1 MAEGVRSRKY
11 KSFFIKRNMLIPNS
25 SITTS
30 FTKKKANIFLKL
42 RKKYDFTK

>member
-1 MAEGVRSRKY
+1 MAEGVRSRK
-11 KSFFIKRNMLIPNS
+11 SFFMKRNTLIPNS

-42 RKKYDFTK
+42 KLRKIYDFTK